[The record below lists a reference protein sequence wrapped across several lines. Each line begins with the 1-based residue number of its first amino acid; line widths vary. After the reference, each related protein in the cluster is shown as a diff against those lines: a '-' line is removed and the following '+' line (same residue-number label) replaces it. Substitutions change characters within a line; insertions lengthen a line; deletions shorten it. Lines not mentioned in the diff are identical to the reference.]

1 MLHVSTTALVA
12 EAQTQTDIAL
22 SAIDPTNEGSYE
34 VATFLL
40 RIVDAI
46 LKPLGLSGY
55 ETVETVVYAAVVFV
69 VSIAVGY
76 VAKWIILGAMR
87 KFGARIA
94 GDLYGF
100 LREED
105 FFDKLCRM
113 IPALVFLL
121 LIQFTLVTTKGELA
135 RWLTKFTLLYVIYVT
150 GLAFVA
156 LVGGI
161 WRHIDSRKNKK
172 RLPLNG
178 LVQLLKGVVWIVAL
192 IVAVAVLADKSP
204 GSLLAG
210 LGAFAAV
217 LMLVFKDSILGVV
230 AGVQLSENDSLHVG
244 DWIKINGTDA
254 NGTVQEVSL
263 TSVKILN
270 WDKTT
275 TCVPPYSLVSGSF
288 TNFRSMQLSNTRRIQ
303 RSYTI
308 DADSIQPATP
318 ELLEKV
324 RKLPFMDKFITEKLA
339 QKAAGKVEDINNSA
353 GLVDGTI
360 DTNLGLFRAYM
371 KMWLDAS
378 PYISH
383 TSDCFVSTLPQTDS
397 GVPFQVYCFTSTSS
411 WFPYEAIMDTIFE
424 HLSTMLTS
432 FGLVAFQNPSGRDTI
447 LEGYIA
453 GRGPENIFGM
463 PQPFFIDDSSEAKI
477 PDTAVSN
484 G

>member
-55 ETVETVVYAAVVFV
+55 ETVETVVYAAVVFL

-424 HLSTMLTS
+424 HLSTMLAS

-463 PQPFFIDDSSEAKI
+463 PQPFFIDDSSEVKI

>member
-55 ETVETVVYAAVVFV
+55 ETVETVVYAAVVFL

>member
-55 ETVETVVYAAVVFV
+55 ETVETVVYAAVVFL

-288 TNFRSMQLSNTRRIQ
+288 TNFRSM
-303 RSYTI
+303 
-308 DADSIQPATP
+308 
-318 ELLEKV
+318 
-324 RKLPFMDKFITEKLA
+324 
-339 QKAAGKVEDINNSA
+339 
-353 GLVDGTI
+353 
-360 DTNLGLFRAYM
+360 
-371 KMWLDAS
+371 
-378 PYISH
+378 
-383 TSDCFVSTLPQTDS
+383 
-397 GVPFQVYCFTSTSS
+397 
-411 WFPYEAIMDTIFE
+411 
-424 HLSTMLTS
+424 
-432 FGLVAFQNPSGRDTI
+432 
-447 LEGYIA
+447 
-453 GRGPENIFGM
+453 
-463 PQPFFIDDSSEAKI
+463 
-477 PDTAVSN
+477 
-484 G
+484 